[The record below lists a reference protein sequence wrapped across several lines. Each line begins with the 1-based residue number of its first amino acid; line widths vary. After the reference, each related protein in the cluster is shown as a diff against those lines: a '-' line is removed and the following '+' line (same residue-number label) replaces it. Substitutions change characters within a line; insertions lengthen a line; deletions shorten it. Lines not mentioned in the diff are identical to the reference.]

1 MPRVCSA
8 QLGRVPRGSAS
19 VSCRL
24 LPRYA
29 CTAGKQGPGA
39 CPPAPPSPGPLC
51 CWWLFAKSRVCQV
64 PGALPGGAASS
75 LAGAPLWGR
84 GGPRLHGA
92 SCWPLPQ
99 GQDTP
104 AWSPSWPSAA
114 AGPSLCATCRFPR
127 IPTKSLST
135 FRAQVF
141 CVSPHRSGVLPAK
154 LPRGPGGRLRSRPPA
169 LAAVCPS
176 GGLCRCGRSAAAT
189 GGKAARR
196 SVLRAPRSAAARP
209 ALGPRLLPSSA
220 AGTHCRRPPFPQ
232 PPRVLLESCTL
243 IRPLRTCVFFGGPF
257 LND

>member
-1 MPRVCSA
+1 MGAEAVSVPRVCSA
-8 QLGRVPRGSAS
+8 ELGRVPRGSAS

-75 LAGAPLWGR
+75 LAGAPLRGR

-104 AWSPSWPSAA
+104 ASSPSWPSAA

-176 GGLCRCGRSAAAT
+176 GGLCCFGPRGRPL
-189 GGKAARR
+189 R
-196 SVLRAPRSAAARP
+196 SVGRGHWREGRPSLRAPRSALR
-209 ALGPRLLPSSA
+209 G
-220 AGTHCRRPPFPQ
+220 RPPGAG
-232 PPRVLLESCTL
+232 PPSASFVCSWDALSSTALPPTAACFT
-243 IRPLRTCVFFGGPF
+243 
-257 LND
+257 

>member
-8 QLGRVPRGSAS
+8 ELGRVPRGSAS

-64 PGALPGGAASS
+64 PGALPGSAASS
-75 LAGAPLWGR
+75 LAGAPLRGR

-232 PPRVLLESCTL
+232 PPRVLFESCTL
-243 IRPLRTCVFFGGPF
+243 IRPLRTCVFFGGAF
-257 LND
+257 SQ